1 MDTEKVTQL
10 RQYIQNICQQPNKV
24 LRDEEKLL
32 SSGLIDSFSL
42 IDLALFVEDI
52 FKVRIED
59 TELSTDFFDTFDELL
74 NLINMK
80 LNE

>member
-59 TELSTDFFDTFDELL
+59 TELSTDSFDTFDELL